1 MDAPQ
6 ISAATAGATG
16 NQAGIGVSDRLVV
29 TFDSATNRAGFGT
42 GTMTKANVDALFSF
56 TSGGNVVS
64 LGTSCVPS
72 GASTVAWARV
82 GVRAA
87 DVAVVPGAGTLAP
100 GSRTLSCAS
109 RSSTSQGRH
118 HRG

>member
-64 LGTSCVPS
+64 LGTSCVAS
-72 GASTVAWARV
+72 GASIVASAR
-82 GVRAA
+82 GLLC
-87 DVAVVPGAGTLAP
+87 G
-100 GSRTLSCAS
+100 CACS
-109 RSSTSQGRH
+109 
-118 HRG
+118 